1 MWLFDVGP
9 AAEWEQKGQTIASI
23 FDQIQKGL
31 NALSKPETTLRGL
44 TSIEDE
50 ARKLQKTMSG
60 GMVLESGKFREQ
72 LMLSYE
78 GVLKMGG
85 TFQSITDAV
94 AGMAEGMNKVTFLT
108 TDIVKTG
115 EVIKKANG
123 DMEEITYTAAESM
136 VALAK
141 GTNMA
146 EKEVGT
152 MVSNFIRLEGSQTKS
167 LEKMQEISKTARM
180 SGIMSKKLLEEV
192 QTNLKNIDSYGFK
205 NGVDGLAKM
214 ATQAQILRTS
224 VDEIGALSVAQ
235 GLWDP
240 EKAIETATN
249 LQMLGGSIGGL
260 GDPFKLMNMGMNDV
274 EELQNQM
281 VDMAANAFKINEKTG
296 EIDISN
302 TSRMRLKA
310 QAEAM
315 GSTLEEMTKIGREA
329 FKAKQVMESAAQTGF
344 GEGMPKE
351 TKDLLAS
358 ISEFK
363 GGKMTLDIPGFKTD
377 DLEKSMRESPALLKE
392 KLAEYQKVADMSD
405 REIAEKGMTLQES
418 LNRDTRMIRD
428 ALILRMDK
436 TQRQDIIDAFDSG
449 IDKMAGK
456 TSAAVLQQSD
466 IVAGQLTNL
475 STDFEAKSKT
485 KILTPDE
492 KLNKEQE
499 LQNQRDAEK
508 IKTLQSPGATP
519 TTNAQNANINA
530 QNATINM
537 NNNNTQQNDAAFSTG
552 SKTLSLGKGEM
563 FNFIKE
569 DEAVFAPNLLKNLD
583 ILKNSY
589 MSSLRLKDTLEQMSN
604 IKSRESS
611 TGGNAGST
619 QKIEASGDI
628 NININV
634 NTSGTL
640 SDALMKDRTF
650 TQELKDRVMT
660 IIKDKSKIAIEKGQV
675 K

>member
-1 MWLFDVGP
+1 MWLFDTGP
-9 AAEWEQKGQTIASI
+9 SAEWENKGQTIASI
-23 FDQIQKGL
+23 FSEIQKGL
-31 NALSKPETTLRGL
+31 NALSKPETTIRGL

-94 AGMAEGMNKVTFLT
+94 GGMAEGMNKVTFLT

-123 DMEEITYTAAESM
+123 DMEELTYTAAESM

-141 GTNMA
+141 GTGIA
-146 EKEVGT
+146 EKEVGA

-180 SGIMSKKLLEEV
+180 SGVMSKKLLEEV

-281 VDMAANAFKINEKTG
+281 IDMAANAFKINEKTG

-377 DLEKSMRESPALLKE
+377 DLEKSMRESPALLKKQLE
-392 KLAEYQKVADMSD
+392 EYQKVADMSD
-405 REIAEKGMTLQES
+405 REIAVKGMTLQES

-475 STDFEAKSKT
+475 SSDFEAKSNT
-485 KILTPDE
+485 KILTEPE
-492 KLNKEQE
+492 KINKQQE
-499 LQNQRDAEK
+499 LQNKRDAERS
-508 IKTLQSPGATP
+508 KTLESPGTNP
-519 TTNAQNANINA
+519 TENE
-530 QNATINM
+530 
-537 NNNNTQQNDAAFSTG
+537 DAAFSTG
-552 SKTLSLGKGEM
+552 NKVLSLGKGEM
-563 FNFIKE
+563 FNFIKD

-583 ILKNSY
+583 ILKNTYEDSFKIKNNFEGNRSLDNIKQ
-589 MSSLRLKDTLEQMSN
+589 MSSSPTS
-604 IKSRESS
+604 IKTE
-611 TGGNAGST
+611 ST

-660 IIKDKSKIAIEKGQV
+660 IIKDKSKIAVEKGQV

>member
-1 MWLFDVGP
+1 MWLFDP
-9 AAEWEQKGQTIASI
+9 ATGAANEWDAKGISATAAITAIA
-23 FDQIQKGL
+23 
-31 NALSKPETTLRGL
+31 NALDKLVDPNTTLRGL
-44 TSIEDE
+44 TEMEDQ
-50 ARKLQKTMSG
+50 ARKLQKTMTG

-72 LMLSYE
+72 LMLSYD

-94 AGMAEGMNKVTFLT
+94 GGIAEGMNKVTYLT

-115 EVIKKANG
+115 EIIKKANG
-123 DMEEITYTAAESM
+123 DMEELTYTAAESM

-141 GTNMA
+141 GTGMA

-152 MVSNFIRLEGSQTKS
+152 MVSSFIRLEGSQTKS

-180 SGIMSKKLLEEV
+180 SGVMSKKLLEEV

-224 VDEIGALSVAQ
+224 VDEIGALSVSQ

-315 GSTLEEMTKIGREA
+315 GSTLEKMTKIGREA

-358 ISEFK
+358 LTEFK

-377 DLEKSMRESPALLKE
+377 DLEKTMKESPTFLTPKAFPPLAKTPE
-392 KLAEYQKVADMSD
+392 KLAEYQKVADLSD
-405 REIAEKGMTLQES
+405 RQIAEKGLTLQETS
-418 LNRDTRMIRD
+418 ARDQRIIRDTLIRS
-428 ALILRMDK
+428 LDK
-436 TQRQDIIDAFDSG
+436 EQRQTIINDYDKGLDIMASNAKAGAQQGADIARNKVLGSGKEMENSGDGVLDSN
-449 IDKMAGK
+449 DEATARTNADTKEK
-456 TSAAVLQQSD
+456 T
-466 IVAGQLTNL
+466 I
-475 STDFEAKSKT
+475 AKSRT
-485 KILTPDE
+485 TTE
-492 KLNKEQE
+492 KK
-499 LQNQRDAEK
+499 
-508 IKTLQSPGATP
+508 
-519 TTNAQNANINA
+519 
-530 QNATINM
+530 
-537 NNNNTQQNDAAFSTG
+537 DAAFSTG
-552 SKTLSLGKGEM
+552 NKVLSLGKGEM
-563 FNFIKE
+563 FNFIKD

-583 ILKNSY
+583 ILKKTYEDSFKIKNTFG
-589 MSSLRLKDTLEQMSN
+589 SSQNFSN
-604 IKSRESS
+604 IKEMS
-611 TGGNAGST
+611 TTQTTKTEST

-660 IIKDKSKIAIEKGQV
+660 IIKDKSKIAVEKGQV

>member
-1 MWLFDVGP
+1 MWLFDTP
-9 AAEWEQKGQTIASI
+9 TAAASEWDSKGISATGAIKAIA
-23 FDQIQKGL
+23 D
-31 NALSKPETTLRGL
+31 ALDKLVDPNTTLRGL
-44 TSIEDE
+44 TEMEDQ
-50 ARKLQKTMSG
+50 ARKLQKTMTS

-72 LMLSYE
+72 LMLSYD

-94 AGMAEGMNKVTFLT
+94 GGIAEGMNKVTFLT

-141 GTNMA
+141 GTGMA

-180 SGIMSKKLLEEV
+180 SGVMSKKLLEEV
-192 QTNLKNIDSYGFK
+192 QTNLKSVDSFGFK
-205 NGVDGLAKM
+205 NGVDGLARM

-224 VDEIGALSVAQ
+224 IDNIGALSKAQ
-235 GLWDP
+235 DFWDP
-240 EKAIETATN
+240 EKAIETAAN
-249 LQMLGGSIGGL
+249 LQMLGGAIGNL
-260 GDPFKLMNMGMNDV
+260 GNPFKLMNMGMNDV

-302 TSRMRLKA
+302 TARMRLKE
-310 QAEAM
+310 QA
-315 GSTLEEMTKIGREA
+315 GLFGKTLEDYTKIGREA
-329 FKAKQVMESAAQTGF
+329 FKAKQVMESAAKTGF

-351 TKDLLAS
+351 TKDLMAS
-358 ISEFK
+358 LTEFK

-377 DLEKSMRESPALLKE
+377 DLQKEMTQSPERLKKALE
-392 KLAEYQKVADMSD
+392 EYQKVADLSD
-405 REIAEKGMTLQES
+405 RQIAEKGLTLQETS
-418 LNRDTRMIRD
+418 ARDQRIIRDTLIRS
-428 ALILRMDK
+428 LDK
-436 TQRQDIIDAFDSG
+436 EQRQTIINDYDKGLDIMASNAKAGAQQGADIARNKVLGSG
-449 IDKMAGK
+449 
-456 TSAAVLQQSD
+456 
-466 IVAGQLTNL
+466 
-475 STDFEAKSKT
+475 
-485 KILTPDE
+485 
-492 KLNKEQE
+492 KELE
-499 LQNQRDAEK
+499 NSGDGTLDPTDAE
-508 IKTLQSPGATP
+508 
-519 TTNAQNANINA
+519 NARINANKSEK
-530 QNATINM
+530 T
-537 NNNNTQQNDAAFSTG
+537 TSGSRTKPVKEDAAFSTG
-552 SKTLSLGKGEM
+552 NKVLSLGKGEM
-563 FNFIKE
+563 FNFIKD

-583 ILKNSY
+583 TLKKTYEDSFKIKNTFGGS
-589 MSSLRLKDTLEQMSN
+589 QNFSN
-604 IKSRESS
+604 IKEMS
-611 TGGNAGST
+611 TAQTTKTEST